1 MLLVERDTTW
11 QTVGGR
17 EERQREVCQQF
28 NVWKKGD
35 QRTVM
40 RRPAVREIEIRE
52 QSKVHTDV

>member
-11 QTVGGR
+11 HTVGGR

-28 NVWKKGD
+28 NVWKRGD

-40 RRPAVREIEIRE
+40 RRPAAREIEIRV
-52 QSKVHTDV
+52 Q